1 MHIFSMHKLDK
12 EREGNKMRNYVCI
25 LLAMLVTTMVLVFSV
40 STVYSETAKEGS
52 DTGKNYATGTSK
64 ALPMGEER
72 LHVTYEGSGIYV
84 SDIEE
89 GFLNNASMHFLGA
102 LHAVNGAFEESGFMV
117 STVPDGDKVFAT
129 WKGSGNLGKDA
140 KGTYTYVGG
149 TGKYTGITGGGEFTR
164 SNLQPPSKGVWAAIT
179 LFTGNWKLP

>member
-1 MHIFSMHKLDK
+1 MKKNSW
-12 EREGNKMRNYVCI
+12 V
-25 LLAMLVTTMVLVFSV
+25 LLFITLALVFSV
-40 STVYSETAKEGS
+40 STVYSEMAKEGS
-52 DTGKNYATGTSK
+52 ATGRNFATVTAK

-164 SNLQPPSKGVWAAIT
+164 SNLQPPSKGVIAAIT
-179 LFTGNWKLP
+179 LFKGNWKLP

>member
-1 MHIFSMHKLDK
+1 MKKVFITLALTLF
-12 EREGNKMRNYVCI
+12 
-25 LLAMLVTTMVLVFSV
+25 LLNTSGSVL
-40 STVYSETAKEGS
+40 SEEMAKEDS
-52 DTGKNYATGTSK
+52 YTGKNYATGTSK

-72 LHVTYEGSGIYV
+72 IHVTYEGTGIYV

-89 GFLNNASMHFLGA
+89 GFLNNASQHFLGA
-102 LHAVNGAFEESGFMV
+102 LHAVKGAFEESGFMV

-164 SNLQPPSKGVWAAIT
+164 SNLQPASKGVWSAIT
-179 LFTGNWKLP
+179 LFKGNWKLP